1 MNDDEQSKK
10 IGQLIAKAW
19 ADDSFRKKLLS
30 DPVATLKAE
39 GVALP
44 HGLQVRAVENT
55 DKLVY
60 LEIPSKPT
68 ELSDEDLDKAA
79 GGTIGTKITL
89 TPPCIPC
96 IAPPPCIIR

>member
-19 ADDSFRKKLLS
+19 ANDSFKKKLLS

-44 HGLQVRAVENT
+44 LGLQVRAVENT
-55 DKLVY
+55 DKLVH
-60 LEIPSKPT
+60 LVIPAKPT
-68 ELSDEDLDKAA
+68 ELSEEDLEKAA
-79 GGTIGTKITL
+79 GGTIGCKQ
-89 TPPCIPC
+89 
-96 IAPPPCIIR
+96 PPPCVTSIPACIILPGK

>member
-19 ADDSFRKKLLS
+19 ADDRFKTKLLS

-44 HGLQVRAVENT
+44 HGLQLRAVENT

-60 LEIPSKPT
+60 FVIPARPT
-68 ELSDEDLDKAA
+68 ELSEEDLEKAA
-79 GGTIGTKITL
+79 GGTIGCKQ
-89 TPPCIPC
+89 PPCVTSIP
-96 IAPPPCIIR
+96 ACIILPGK